1 VSGIVVYA
9 VPEQTRMGSGATQS
23 IIAQGEPVQYGQ
35 KMLSIPDL
43 SHMLVNVRIHEAFI
57 NNMRDGL
64 PSTVRVDAASSK
76 LLKAHVKSVA
86 NVASPQDWMS
96 PDVKVYQAYVQIDES
111 VQELKLKPGLSAVCT
126 IFTETRA
133 EHVLAVPVQSVVSPL
148 EKGGKPRCYVQTA
161 HGPEARDVE
170 LGMTDEKSVEIKSGL
185 SEGDEVVLNPR
196 VLVDAK
202 ERKGGKEDEKIVPVG
217 AGSKAKGMGGPG
229 GKGKGSPGGPVG
241 NDSSPGG
248 K

>member
-1 VSGIVVYA
+1 MYA

-64 PSTVRVDAASSK
+64 PAQVRVDAASSRM
-76 LLKAHVKSVA
+76 LKGHVKSVA

-96 PDVKVYQAYVQIDES
+96 PDVKVYQAYVQIDEP
-111 VQELKLKPGLSAVCT
+111 VQELKLKPGLSAVST

-133 EHVLAVPVQSVVSPL
+133 EHVLAVPVQAVVSAL
-148 EKGGKPRCYVQTA
+148 EKTGKPRCFVLTPKGA
-161 HGPEARDVE
+161 EPRDVE

-185 SEGDEVVLNPR
+185 HEGDQVVLNPR
-196 VLVDAK
+196 VLLSDKEKKGAK
-202 ERKGGKEDEKIVPVG
+202 EDDKIVPVG
-217 AGSKAKGMGGPG
+217 QGGKPG
-229 GKGKGSPGGPVG
+229 GKGKGPGGPGGPIV
-241 NDSSPGG
+241 PGAAPNG